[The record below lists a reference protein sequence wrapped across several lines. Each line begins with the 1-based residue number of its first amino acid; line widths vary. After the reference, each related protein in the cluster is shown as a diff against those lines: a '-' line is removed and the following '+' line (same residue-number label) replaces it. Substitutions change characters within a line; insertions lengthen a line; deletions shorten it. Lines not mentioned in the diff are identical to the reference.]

1 MPLNAYKGFKN
12 MTGFCKTRV
21 PPDMREQVE
30 KYKDDAEGFT
40 AWGVEYITSLCRKLV
55 RDKLVPG
62 LHFYCL
68 NQSARSYQIL
78 EKLGY
83 LRPLNWLD
91 QYGLNSSL

>member
-1 MPLNAYKGFKN
+1 
-12 MTGFCKTRV
+12 MT
-21 PPDMREQVE
+21 E
-30 KYKDDAEGFT
+30 
-40 AWGVEYITSLCRKLV
+40 LCQKLV
-55 RDKLVPG
+55 KAKLVPG

-68 NQSARSYQIL
+68 NQQERSYQIL